1 LPHLEKTHRPGPA
14 RAGDS
19 VGAMPALASFDDDG
33 VKQATRTARRVVL
46 WAFAASAV
54 VALALMAER
63 WWAQDATT
71 QRIDDVKTAAKLADT
86 ILLEDERLTMSAMLA
101 ANTGQAR
108 WAARYEE
115 RLPAIEAA
123 IARAT
128 AMAQPEAAKR
138 FDDATRVANDK
149 LVLMERQAFA
159 KVATQDLAAARAVL
173 DSSAY
178 ASQKTV
184 LAEGTD
190 IFMADLQSS
199 VNARLHALTLRA
211 WALMVVLLGLSG
223 LAFVVLWRT
232 LNRHLQM
239 AEQAFDAK
247 GSEVR
252 RLALHDTLTGL
263 PNRRNLHMQLE
274 GSVARAQR
282 DGGRFA
288 VLMIDL
294 DGFKPIN
301 DRFGHHAGDAVLLAV
316 GQRLSAQV
324 RKGEIAARLG
334 GDEFV
339 VVLAD
344 GSGGPEHANEG
355 HGPGAAEAPARVA
368 QRLIAALAESITLPE
383 GEQAEVRVSA
393 SGGVAYFPADAITPD
408 DLLRKADVALYRAKH
423 GGRGEVRFFQQS
435 MDDDARERDA
445 LSLDLRNAIAHQQ
458 IEPYFQALIDLRT
471 GCVSGFE
478 VLARWHHASRGP
490 IAPTVFVPIAEDT
503 GQIDALTVCVMRQA
517 LLAARDWD
525 PRLTIAVNIAP
536 QQLKS
541 EALVPRLLSVL
552 QETGFPAHRFEVEIT
567 ENALIA
573 DLALARRIVL
583 ALKRHGIRV
592 ALDDFGTGYSSLNH
606 LSELPFDK
614 IKIDRSFVHTM
625 HERRESASIVNAIIG
640 LGRSLNLP
648 TTAEGIESLAD
659 VEMLTRLGCTVG
671 QGFLYSKP
679 VPAAQAALLL
689 QGPLAMLPQH
699 LRSDGAMAADAKATE
714 RMR

>member
-1 LPHLEKTHRPGPA
+1 LPAEEETHRRSGAHTRGSAAP
-14 RAGDS
+14 
-19 VGAMPALASFDDDG
+19 VGLDDDG

-46 WAFAASAV
+46 WAFAASAA
-54 VALALMAER
+54 VALVLTAER
-63 WWAQDATT
+63 WWAQDAAT
-71 QRIDDVKTAAKLADT
+71 QRIEDVKAAARLADT

-101 ANTGQAR
+101 ANTGNAR

-115 RLPAIEAA
+115 RLPAIDAA

-128 AMAQPEAAKR
+128 AMAAPEAAKR

-149 LVLMERQAFA
+149 LVLMEREAFA
-159 KVATQDLAAARAVL
+159 KVAAQDLAAARAVL
-173 DSSAY
+173 DSAAY

-184 LAEGTD
+184 LADGTD

-211 WALMVVLLGLSG
+211 WALMAVLLGLSCLG
-223 LAFVVLWRT
+223 FVMLWRT
-232 LNRHLQM
+232 LNRHLQK
-239 AEQAFDAK
+239 AEQAFAAK
-247 GSEVR
+247 VSEVR

-282 DGGRFA
+282 DGSRFA

-301 DRFGHHAGDAVLLAV
+301 DRYGHHAGDAVLLAV

-344 GSGGPEHANEG
+344 QSAGSEHEHSVPE
-355 HGPGAAEAPARVA
+355 PGASEAPARVA
-368 QRLIAALAESITLPE
+368 QRLIAALAESITLPNA
-383 GEQAEVRVSA
+383 EQAEVRVSA
-393 SGGVAYFPADAITPD
+393 SVGVAYFPADATTPD

-445 LSLDLRNAIAHQQ
+445 LALDLRNAIASQQ

-490 IAPTVFVPIAEDT
+490 IAPNVFVPVAEDT

-517 LLAARDWD
+517 LRAARGWD
-525 PRLTIAVNIAP
+525 PRLTIAINIAP

-541 EALVPRLLSVL
+541 DALVQRLLSVL
-552 QETGFPAHRFEVEIT
+552 QETGFPPHRFEVEIT
-567 ENALIA
+567 ENALIG
-573 DLALARRIVL
+573 DLPLARRIVL
-583 ALKRHGIRV
+583 ELKRHGIRV

-648 TTAEGIESLAD
+648 TTAEGIESQAD
-659 VEMLTRLGCTVG
+659 ADMLTRLGCTVG

-689 QGPLAMLPQH
+689 QGPLGLLPESG
-699 LRSDGAMAADAKATE
+699 RPPAAMAAEASDAE
-714 RMR
+714 SLR